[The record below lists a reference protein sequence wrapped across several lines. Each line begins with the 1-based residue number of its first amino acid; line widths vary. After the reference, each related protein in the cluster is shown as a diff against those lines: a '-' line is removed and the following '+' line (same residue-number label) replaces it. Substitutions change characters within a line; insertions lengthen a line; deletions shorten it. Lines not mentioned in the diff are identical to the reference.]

1 MDLTCFPQLRTRPPG
16 SPPALTDSL
25 TASGRLVNVAPAKG
39 IGVPGNRYKADGLG
53 DRGAVLVLGDSGG
66 LGVALMRRL
75 EQRGIAVE
83 AAMSLSDSETSA
95 ILTGGRWGAV
105 AVVTRDD
112 VLALR
117 LTLLSAHL
125 RPDLPLW
132 VTMFDRTI
140 TREIQHVVPAVQ
152 VLSPAELVAAELA
165 EQCATATAGTGSRV
179 LRGTRLVDDA
189 LRLLA
194 RAGIGLVLALL
205 FEAGLTMIALHENTI
220 DALYFSTRTVATVAG
235 TPGAATAGPWYKALS
250 ALDTLAALL
259 LVAVF
264 TAALVRRLSRPRL
277 TTLFGARAAPARGHV
292 LLIGFGQ
299 VGFRLAQELRRR
311 GIAVLGVERDPDA
324 PCVRLA
330 RTAGIPV
337 AIGRGDD
344 RETLER
350 LGIRHCRAV
359 AAVTST
365 DLVNV
370 AVGLAASDLAPGL
383 PLVLRLGDGE
393 VAAETDSLLHLG
405 RICDAH
411 ALAAETLV
419 RALQVLRHEDDSP
432 A

>member
-1 MDLTCFPQLRTRPPG
+1 MPSDAQ
-16 SPPALTDSL
+16 
-25 TASGRLVNVAPAKG
+25 
-39 IGVPGNRYKADGLG
+39 
-53 DRGAVLVLGDSGG
+53 AVLVIGESGG
-66 LGVALMRRL
+66 LGAALML
-75 EQRGIAVE
+75 KLTQSGIAAE
-83 AAMSLSDSETSA
+83 PATSISDSETA
-95 ILTGGRWGAV
+95 AKLVQRRWSAV

-132 VTMFDRTI
+132 VTIFDRTI
-140 TREIQHVVPAVQ
+140 TRELQHVAPAVH
-152 VLSPAELVAAELA
+152 VISPSKLVAVDLA
-165 EQCATATAGTGSRV
+165 EHCVAAAAGRTASRRRSGV
-179 LRGTRLVDDA
+179 RLVDDA
-189 LRLLA
+189 LRLLV
-194 RAGIGLVLALL
+194 RAGVGLILLLL
-205 FEAGLTMIALHENTI
+205 FEGVISMIALHDGVV
-220 DALYFSTRTVATVAG
+220 DALYFSTRSVATVAG
-235 TPGAATAGPWYKALS
+235 TPGAASGAAWFKALS

-277 TTLFGARAAPARGHV
+277 TSLLGARAAPARGHV
-292 LLIGFGQ
+292 LLVGFGQ
-299 VGFRLAQELRRR
+299 VGFRLAQELGRR
-311 GIAVLGVERDPDA
+311 GIAVLGVEQDPDA

-330 RTAGIPV
+330 RAAGIPV

-350 LGIRHCRAV
+350 LGIRRCAAV

-370 AVGLAASDLAPGL
+370 AVGLAASDLAPGT

-411 ALAAETLV
+411 KIAAETIAQGLGM
-419 RALQVLRHEDDSP
+419 P
-432 A
+432 AEEAQRVGA

>member
-1 MDLTCFPQLRTRPPG
+1 MPSDAQ
-16 SPPALTDSL
+16 
-25 TASGRLVNVAPAKG
+25 
-39 IGVPGNRYKADGLG
+39 
-53 DRGAVLVLGDSGG
+53 AVLVIGESGG
-66 LGVALMRRL
+66 LAAALML
-75 EQRGIAVE
+75 KLAQSGIAAE
-83 AAMSLSDSETSA
+83 PAMSLSDSETA
-95 ILTGGRWGAV
+95 AKLAQRRWSAV

-132 VTMFDRTI
+132 VTIFDRTI
-140 TREIQHVVPAVQ
+140 TRELQHVAPAVH
-152 VLSPAELVAAELA
+152 VISPSKLVAADLA
-165 EQCATATAGTGSRV
+165 EHCIAAAAGRTASRRSSGV
-179 LRGTRLVDDA
+179 RLVDDA
-189 LRLLA
+189 LRLLV
-194 RAGIGLVLALL
+194 RAGVGLILLLL
-205 FEAGLTMIALHENTI
+205 FEGVISMIALHDGVV
-220 DALYFSTRTVATVAG
+220 DALYFSTRSVATVAG
-235 TPGAATAGPWYKALS
+235 TPGAASAAAWFKALS

-277 TTLFGARAAPARGHV
+277 TSLLGARAAPARGHV
-292 LLIGFGQ
+292 LLVGFGQ
-299 VGFRLAQELRRR
+299 VGFRLAQELGRR
-311 GIAVLGVERDPDA
+311 GIAVLGVEQDPDA

-330 RTAGIPV
+330 RAAGIPV

-350 LGIRHCRAV
+350 LGIRRCAAV

-370 AVGLAASDLAPGL
+370 AVGLAASDLAPGT

-411 ALAAETLV
+411 KIAAETI
-419 RALQVLRHEDDSP
+419 AQGLRMPTEE

>member
-1 MDLTCFPQLRTRPPG
+1 VSEGATVR
-16 SPPALTDSL
+16 
-25 TASGRLVNVAPAKG
+25 
-39 IGVPGNRYKADGLG
+39 DGL
-53 DRGAVLVLGDSGG
+53 AVLVLGDSGG
-66 LGVALMRRL
+66 LGVALTRRL
-75 EQRGIAVE
+75 EQCGIPAE
-83 AAMSLSDSETSA
+83 LAMSLSDSETSA
-95 ILTGGRWGAV
+95 ILTEGRWGAV

-117 LTLLSAHL
+117 LTLLSGHL
-125 RPDLPLW
+125 RPDPSLW

-140 TREIQHVVPAVQ
+140 MRELSHVVPGVH
-152 VLSPAELVAAELA
+152 VVSPSELVAADLA
-165 EQCATATAGTGSRV
+165 EQCVATIGGDNARRRSGI
-179 LRGTRLVDDA
+179 RLVDDA
-189 LRLLA
+189 LRLLV
-194 RAGIGLVLALL
+194 RAGIGLLLALIL
-205 FEAGLTMIALHENTI
+205 EATIVTLALHEGI
-220 DALYFSTRTVATVAG
+220 VDALYFSTRSVATVAG
-235 TPGAATAGPWYKALS
+235 TPGATSGAAWFKALS
-250 ALDTLAALL
+250 ALDTIAALL

-277 TTLFGARAAPARGHV
+277 TTLLGRRAAPARGHV

-311 GIAVLGVERDPDA
+311 GVAVLGVERDPDA

-330 RTAGIPV
+330 RAAGIPV
-337 AIGRGDD
+337 AVGRGDD

-350 LGIRHCRAV
+350 LGIRRCAAV

-370 AVGLAASDLAPGL
+370 AVGLAASDLSPGI

-411 ALAAETLV
+411 KIAADTLV
-419 RALQVLRHEDDSP
+419 RGLSGASP
-432 A
+432 RRSDPPLLG

>member
-1 MDLTCFPQLRTRPPG
+1 MPSAAQG
-16 SPPALTDSL
+16 
-25 TASGRLVNVAPAKG
+25 AS
-39 IGVPGNRYKADGLG
+39 
-53 DRGAVLVLGDSGG
+53 AVLVLGEGGG
-66 LGVALMRRL
+66 LAAAVLLQL
-75 EQRGIAVE
+75 EQNGIPAE
-83 AAMSLSDSETSA
+83 SAAMLSDSQLA
-95 ILTGGRWGAV
+95 AMLAQPRWSAV
-105 AVVTRDD
+105 AVITRDD

-125 RPDLPLW
+125 RPDVPLW

-140 TREIQHVVPAVQ
+140 TRELGHVAPAVH
-152 VLSPAELVAAELA
+152 VLSPTELVAADLA
-165 EQCATATAGTGSRV
+165 EHCLAAAGPPT
-179 LRGTRLVDDA
+179 RGRRGIRLVDDA

-194 RAGIGLVLALL
+194 RAGLGVLLALA
-205 FEAGLTMIALHENTI
+205 FEAAISMVALHEGLVN
-220 DALYFSTRTVATVAG
+220 ALYYSTRSVATVAG
-235 TPGAATAGPWYKALS
+235 TPGAASGAAWFKLLS

-259 LVAVF
+259 LVAIF

-277 TTLFGARAAPARGHV
+277 TTLLGARAAPARGHV
-292 LLIGFGQ
+292 LLVGFGQ
-299 VGFRLAQELRRR
+299 VGFRLAQELSNR
-311 GIAVLGVERDPDA
+311 GFPVLGVEQDPDA

-330 RTAGIPV
+330 RAARIPV

-350 LGIRHCRAV
+350 LGIRHCAAV
-359 AAVTST
+359 AAVTSS

-370 AVGLAASDLAPGL
+370 AVGLAASDLAPGT

-411 ALAAETLV
+411 KIAAETLV
-419 RALQVLRHEDDSP
+419 RGLRESRG

>member
-1 MDLTCFPQLRTRPPG
+1 VSG
-16 SPPALTDSL
+16 PAS
-25 TASGRLVNVAPAKG
+25 ASQSR
-39 IGVPGNRYKADGLG
+39 
-53 DRGAVLVLGDSGG
+53 AVLVLGEPEG
-66 LGVALMRRL
+66 LAAALIRRL
-75 EQRGIAVE
+75 RHSGTSVE
-83 AAMSLSDSETSA
+83 AADSLGDSEASA
-95 ILTGGRWGAV
+95 LLKQGRWRAV
-105 AVVTRDD
+105 CVIARDD

-132 VTMFDRTI
+132 VTMFDRTV
-140 TREIQHVVPAVQ
+140 TRELHHVVPAVH
-152 VLSPAELVAAELA
+152 VISPAALVAEDLA
-165 EQCATATAGTGSRV
+165 EQVAATGAGEARARNGV
-179 LRGTRLVDDA
+179 RLVDDA
-189 LRLLA
+189 LRLLV
-194 RAGIGLVLALL
+194 RAGVGLLLALL
-205 FEAGLTMIALHENTI
+205 LEAAITMIALHEGVI
-220 DALYFSTRTVATVAG
+220 DALYFSTRSVATVAS
-235 TPGAATAGPWYKALS
+235 TPGAAAAPGWFKALS

-277 TTLFGARAAPARGHV
+277 TTLLGARAAPARGHV

-299 VGFRLAQELRRR
+299 VGFRLAQELHGR
-311 GIAVLGVERDPDA
+311 GIAVLGVERDSDA

-330 RTAGIPV
+330 RAAGIPV

-350 LGIRHCRAV
+350 LGIRHCAAV

-370 AVGLAASDLAPGL
+370 AVGLAASDLAPGT

-405 RICDAH
+405 SICDAH
-411 ALAAETLV
+411 KIAAETLAKGLSG
-419 RALQVLRHEDDSP
+419 ALTPPQRLG
-432 A
+432 

>member
-1 MDLTCFPQLRTRPPG
+1 VSEG
-16 SPPALTDSL
+16 ASPRD
-25 TASGRLVNVAPAKG
+25 GRS
-39 IGVPGNRYKADGLG
+39 
-53 DRGAVLVLGDSGG
+53 VLVLGDAEG
-66 LGVALMRRL
+66 LAAALVLRL
-75 EQRGIAVE
+75 QQRGVRVE
-83 AAMSLSDSETSA
+83 VASALSDSETSA
-95 ILTGGRWGAV
+95 ILAQGRWSAV
-105 AVVTRDD
+105 CVVTRDD

-140 TREIQHVVPAVQ
+140 TRELRHVVPAVH
-152 VLSPAELVAAELA
+152 VLSPSELVASDLA
-165 EQCATATAGTGSRV
+165 EQCVAATGKD
-179 LRGTRLVDDA
+179 RGGGRARNGIRLVDDA
-189 LRLLA
+189 LRLLV
-194 RAGIGLVLALL
+194 RAGIGLLLALV
-205 FEAGLTMIALHENTI
+205 FEGAITMIALHEGVV
-220 DALYFSTRTVATVAG
+220 DALYFSTRSVATVAG
-235 TPGAATAGPWYKALS
+235 TPGAASASAWFKALS

-277 TTLFGARAAPARGHV
+277 TTLLGRRAAPARGHV

-311 GIAVLGVERDPDA
+311 GIAVLGVERYPDA

-330 RTAGIPV
+330 RAAGIPV

-350 LGIRHCRAV
+350 LGIRRCAAV

-370 AVGLAASDLAPGL
+370 AVGLAASDLAPGT

-405 RICDAH
+405 WICDAH
-411 ALAAETLV
+411 KIAAETLV
-419 RALQVLRHEDDSP
+419 HGLSSAP
-432 A
+432 APPVGMG

>member
-1 MDLTCFPQLRTRPPG
+1 MNEPTSPQQAR
-16 SPPALTDSL
+16 
-25 TASGRLVNVAPAKG
+25 
-39 IGVPGNRYKADGLG
+39 
-53 DRGAVLVLGDSGG
+53 AVLVLGEPEG
-66 LGVALMRRL
+66 LAAALIRRL
-75 EQRGIAVE
+75 RQSGTSVE
-83 AAMSLSDSETSA
+83 VADSLSDSEASA
-95 ILTGGRWGAV
+95 LLEQDRWRAV
-105 AVVTRDD
+105 CVIARDD

-125 RPDLPLW
+125 RPDLALW
-132 VTMFDRTI
+132 VTMFDRTV
-140 TREIQHVVPAVQ
+140 TRELHHVVPAVH
-152 VLSPAELVAAELA
+152 VLSPAALVAEDLA
-165 EQCATATAGTGSRV
+165 EQVAATGAGVARARNGV
-179 LRGTRLVDDA
+179 RLVDDA
-189 LRLLA
+189 LRLLV
-194 RAGIGLVLALL
+194 RAGVGLLLALL
-205 FEAGLTMIALHENTI
+205 LEGAITMIALHEGVI
-220 DALYFSTRTVATVAG
+220 DALYFSTRSVATVAS
-235 TPGAATAGPWYKALS
+235 TPGAASAPAWFKAVS

-277 TTLFGARAAPARGHV
+277 TTLLGARAAPARGHV

-311 GIAVLGVERDPDA
+311 DIAVLGVERDTEA

-330 RTAGIPV
+330 RAAGIPV

-350 LGIRHCRAV
+350 LGIRHCAAV

-370 AVGLAASDLAPGL
+370 AVGLAASDLAPGT

-405 RICDAH
+405 SICDAH
-411 ALAAETLV
+411 KIAAETL
-419 RALQVLRHEDDSP
+419 LQGLSGAPTPPRRLGGSRP
-432 A
+432 

>member
-1 MDLTCFPQLRTRPPG
+1 MSERAGPRD
-16 SPPALTDSL
+16 
-25 TASGRLVNVAPAKG
+25 GR
-39 IGVPGNRYKADGLG
+39 
-53 DRGAVLVLGDSGG
+53 AVLVLGEAGG
-66 LGVALMRRL
+66 LAAAVTLRL
-75 EQRGIAVE
+75 AQRGVRAE
-83 AAMSLSDSETSA
+83 AASSLSDSETAA
-95 ILTGGRWGAV
+95 ILAQGRWTAV
-105 AVVTRDD
+105 SVITRDD

-140 TREIQHVVPAVQ
+140 TRELRHVVPAVH
-152 VLSPAELVAAELA
+152 VLSPSELVANDLA
-165 EQCATATAGTGSRV
+165 DQCVAAAGGARSRRRG
-179 LRGTRLVDDA
+179 LSGTRLVDDA
-189 LRLLA
+189 LRLLV
-194 RAGIGLVLALL
+194 RAGSGLLLALV
-205 FEAGLTMIALHENTI
+205 FEAAITMIALHEGVI
-220 DALYFSTRTVATVAG
+220 DALYFSTRSVATVAG
-235 TPGAATAGPWYKALS
+235 TPGAASAPAWFKVLS

-277 TTLFGARAAPARGHV
+277 TTLLGRRAAPARGHV

-311 GIAVLGVERDPDA
+311 GLAVLGVERDPDA

-330 RTAGIPV
+330 RAAGIPV

-350 LGIRHCRAV
+350 LGIRGCAAV
-359 AAVTST
+359 AAATST

-370 AVGLAASDLAPGL
+370 AVGLAASDLAPGT

-405 RICDAH
+405 WICDAH
-411 ALAAETLV
+411 KIAAETLV
-419 RALQVLRHEDDSP
+419 HGLSSAPTSP
-432 A
+432 SRMG

>member
-1 MDLTCFPQLRTRPPG
+1 M
-16 SPPALTDSL
+16 ALIRRFEQ
-25 TASGRLVNVAPAKG
+25 GGVVA
-39 IGVPGNRYKADGLG
+39 
-53 DRGAVLVLGDSGG
+53 
-66 LGVALMRRL
+66 
-75 EQRGIAVE
+75 
-83 AAMSLSDSETSA
+83 AAATSLSDSETA
-95 ILTGGRWGAV
+95 AMLGERRWGAV

-117 LTLLSAHL
+117 LTLLSAQL

-140 TREIQHVVPAVQ
+140 TRELHHDVPALHVI
-152 VLSPAELVAAELA
+152 SPSEIAAADMA
-165 EQCATATAGTGSRV
+165 EQCIAVAGPTASRGHNGV
-179 LRGTRLVDDA
+179 RVVDDA

-194 RAGIGLVLALL
+194 RAGMGLLLALVL
-205 FEAGLTMIALHENTI
+205 ETIISMIALHEGVV

-235 TPGAATAGPWYKALS
+235 APGAATASAWFKALS
-250 ALDTLAALL
+250 ALDTVAALV

-277 TTLFGARAAPARGHV
+277 TTLLGPRAAPGRRHV
-292 LLIGFGQ
+292 VLVGFGQ
-299 VGFRLAQELRRR
+299 IGFRLSQELRRR
-311 GIAVLGVERDPDA
+311 GVAVLGVERDPDA

-330 RTAGIPV
+330 RAAGIPV

-344 RETLER
+344 REMLER
-350 LGIRHCRAV
+350 AGIRRCAAV

-370 AVGLAASDLAPGL
+370 AVGLAASDLAPGV

-411 ALAAETLV
+411 KLAAEMLAGQIEAQI
-419 RALQVLRHEDDSP
+419 RGGSSAPPRIGS
-432 A
+432 AA

>member
-1 MDLTCFPQLRTRPPG
+1 VSERAGPG
-16 SPPALTDSL
+16 DA
-25 TASGRLVNVAPAKG
+25 R
-39 IGVPGNRYKADGLG
+39 
-53 DRGAVLVLGDSGG
+53 AVLVLGESGG
-66 LGVALMRRL
+66 LAEALLRRL
-75 EQRGIAVE
+75 EHGGV
-83 AAMSLSDSETSA
+83 AAEPATSLRDSETAA
-95 ILTGGRWGAV
+95 ILGERRWGAV

-117 LTLLSAHL
+117 LTLLSARL

-140 TREIQHVVPAVQ
+140 TRELHHDVPGLHVS
-152 VLSPAELVAAELA
+152 SPSEIAAADMA
-165 EQCATATAGTGSRV
+165 EQCIAVAGPVASRGRNGV
-179 LRGTRLVDDA
+179 RVVDDA

-194 RAGIGLVLALL
+194 RAGAGLLLALIV
-205 FEAGLTMIALHENTI
+205 ETAISMIALHEGLV

-235 TPGAATAGPWYKALS
+235 APGTVSASDWFKALS
-250 ALDTLAALL
+250 ALDTVAALV

-277 TTLFGARAAPARGHV
+277 TTLLGPRAAPGRRHV
-292 LLIGFGQ
+292 VLVGFGQ
-299 VGFRLAQELRRR
+299 IGFRLSQELRRR
-311 GIAVLGVERDPDA
+311 GVAVLGVERDPDA

-330 RTAGIPV
+330 RAAGIPV

-344 RETLER
+344 REMLER
-350 LGIRHCRAV
+350 AGIRRCAAV

-370 AVGLAASDLAPGL
+370 AVGLAASDLAPGT

-411 ALAAETLV
+411 KLAAEMLAGQLEAQI
-419 RALQVLRHEDDSP
+419 RGGSSAPPRIGS
-432 A
+432 AA

>member
-1 MDLTCFPQLRTRPPG
+1 MSERAGPRD
-16 SPPALTDSL
+16 
-25 TASGRLVNVAPAKG
+25 GR
-39 IGVPGNRYKADGLG
+39 
-53 DRGAVLVLGDSGG
+53 AVLVLGEAGG
-66 LGVALMRRL
+66 LAAAVTLRL
-75 EQRGIAVE
+75 AQRGVRAE
-83 AAMSLSDSETSA
+83 AASSLSDSETAA
-95 ILTGGRWGAV
+95 ILAQGRWTAV
-105 AVVTRDD
+105 SVITRDD

-140 TREIQHVVPAVQ
+140 TRELRHVVPAVH
-152 VLSPAELVAAELA
+152 VLSPSELVANDLA
-165 EQCATATAGTGSRV
+165 DQCVAAAGGARSRRRG
-179 LRGTRLVDDA
+179 LSGTRLVDDA
-189 LRLLA
+189 LRLLV
-194 RAGIGLVLALL
+194 RAGIGLLLALV
-205 FEAGLTMIALHENTI
+205 FEAAITMIALHEGVI
-220 DALYFSTRTVATVAG
+220 DALYFSTRSVATVAG
-235 TPGAATAGPWYKALS
+235 TPGAASAPAWFKVLS

-277 TTLFGARAAPARGHV
+277 TTLLGRRAAPARGHV

-311 GIAVLGVERDPDA
+311 GLAVLGVERDPDA

-330 RTAGIPV
+330 RAAGIPV

-350 LGIRHCRAV
+350 LGIRGCAAV
-359 AAVTST
+359 AAATST

-370 AVGLAASDLAPGL
+370 AVGLAASDLAPGT

-405 RICDAH
+405 WICDAH
-411 ALAAETLV
+411 KIAAETLV
-419 RALQVLRHEDDSP
+419 HGLSSAPTSP
-432 A
+432 SRMG

>member
-1 MDLTCFPQLRTRPPG
+1 VSERAGPRD
-16 SPPALTDSL
+16 
-25 TASGRLVNVAPAKG
+25 GR
-39 IGVPGNRYKADGLG
+39 
-53 DRGAVLVLGDSGG
+53 AVLVLGEAGG
-66 LGVALMRRL
+66 LAAAVTLRL
-75 EQRGIAVE
+75 AQRGVRAE
-83 AAMSLSDSETSA
+83 AASSLSDSETAA
-95 ILTGGRWGAV
+95 ILAQGRWTAV
-105 AVVTRDD
+105 SVITRDD

-140 TREIQHVVPAVQ
+140 TRELRHVVPAVH
-152 VLSPAELVAAELA
+152 VLSPSELVANDLA
-165 EQCATATAGTGSRV
+165 DQCVAAAGGARSRRRG
-179 LRGTRLVDDA
+179 LSGTRLVDDA
-189 LRLLA
+189 LRLLV
-194 RAGIGLVLALL
+194 RAGIGLLLALV
-205 FEAGLTMIALHENTI
+205 FEAAITMIALHEGVI
-220 DALYFSTRTVATVAG
+220 DALYFSTRSVATVAG
-235 TPGAATAGPWYKALS
+235 TPGAASAPAWFKVLS

-277 TTLFGARAAPARGHV
+277 TTLLGRRAAPARGHV

-311 GIAVLGVERDPDA
+311 GLAVLGVERDPDA

-330 RTAGIPV
+330 RAAGIPV

-350 LGIRHCRAV
+350 LGIRGCAAV
-359 AAVTST
+359 AAATST

-370 AVGLAASDLAPGL
+370 AVGLAASDLAPGT

-405 RICDAH
+405 WICDAH
-411 ALAAETLV
+411 KIAAETLV
-419 RALQVLRHEDDSP
+419 HGLSSAPTSP
-432 A
+432 SRMG